1 MRNGNSAIKERRQR
15 GREAAAKKI
24 HRKELSPKSF
34 AERFEENLKKID
46 YDTDLTSGPVNDIW
60 LEQKEEALAGLTP
73 AADRGRLS
81 SHFAARHGNRERVSV
96 KQSNQGGYY
105 IERSHSGGYKGT
117 RTGAERA
124 SFTARTQEEVVERIR
139 KSNPHAP
146 IHLERQ
152 QNSTKGSPD
161 KWRSA

>member
-1 MRNGNSAIKERRQR
+1 MTNGNVAIKERRQR
-15 GREAAAKKI
+15 VRDAVTKKT

-46 YDTDLTSGPVNDIW
+46 YDTDLTSGPVNDVS

-81 SHFAARHGNRERVSV
+81 SHFAARYGNRERVSV
-96 KQSNQGGYY
+96 EQNNQGGYY
-105 IERSHSGGYKGT
+105 IERSQSGSYKGT

-124 SFTARTQEEVVERIR
+124 SFTARTQGEVVERIR
-139 KSNPHAP
+139 KTNPHAP
-146 IHLERQ
+146 IHIERQ
-152 QNSTKGSPD
+152 RNSTKGSPD